1 MNVANVYRVE
11 TVEPCDTPRGVTGGK
26 WCRYVVTNKRS
37 RIIGRCLA
45 TLPQA
50 RRDAKEFADGLNDRT
65 RNGASPWSP
74 RRKRAVKAKQTKQSA
89 SAAAH

>member
-37 RIIGRCLA
+37 RIIGRCLG

-50 RRDAKEFADGLNDRT
+50 RRGAKEFADGLNDRT
-65 RNGASPWSP
+65 RNGASPWTP
-74 RRKRAVKAKQTKQSA
+74 RRRKRTVKPKQSA
-89 SAAAH
+89 SAAAN